1 MGTLQIPLENLIP
14 PPFFMNTISAN
25 LRAKILFSSAKCR
38 CFCTSTVD
46 LKDTHELINGK
57 NCRKR
62 AAIDDARVRVR
73 VSDSQLKE
81 NWLASMSC
89 PFPERA
95 SSEGNELPTSG
106 YGSVG
111 WVIGVDP
118 DTSGALALLS
128 DDNPGSA
135 QVFDTPHLQILVGKR
150 VRRRLDAKAIVQLL
164 HSFRAPLGTTAYIE
178 QSNPFPKDGRQG
190 WWCGGFGYGLWIGI
204 LVASG
209 FSVVPV
215 PSKLWKNQFDL
226 LGSTSNKDSSRKVAS
241 DLFPSLSSLLKRK
254 KDHGRAEALL
264 IAAYGKG
271 LRRQPELCDTSNLM
285 SQN

>member
-178 QSNPFPKDGRQG
+178 QSNPFPKDGRQ
-190 WWCGGFGYGLWIGI
+190 
-204 LVASG
+204 
-209 FSVVPV
+209 
-215 PSKLWKNQFDL
+215 
-226 LGSTSNKDSSRKVAS
+226 DSSRKVAS